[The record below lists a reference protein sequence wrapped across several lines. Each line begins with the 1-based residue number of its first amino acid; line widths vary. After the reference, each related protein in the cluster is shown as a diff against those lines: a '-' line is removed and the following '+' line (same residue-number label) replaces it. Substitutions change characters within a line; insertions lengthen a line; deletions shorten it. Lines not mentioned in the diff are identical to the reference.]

1 MIRDVSFGLSGEVRK
16 RRPLRVFLCHA
27 SSDKTVVRGLYER
40 LRTRSIRP
48 WLDEKRLLPGQD
60 WDLEIKKAV
69 HNSDVV
75 VVCLS
80 RRSITKEG
88 YVQKEIRFALDVWQ
102 LKSRREPFL
111 SYLCGLKSVKSLR
124 ACANGIV

>member
-1 MIRDVSFGLSGEVRK
+1 MLRDTSISPNRKPSK

-27 SSDKTVVRGLYER
+27 SSDKPAVRVLYER
-40 LRTRSIRP
+40 LRTRNIRP
-48 WLDEKRLLPGQD
+48 WLDEKMLLPGQD

-80 RRSITKEG
+80 RSSITKEG
-88 YVQKEIRFALDVWQ
+88 YVQKEIRFALDVAAEKPEGTIFVIPVR
-102 LKSRREPFL
+102 LE
-111 SYLCGLKSVKSLR
+111 
-124 ACANGIV
+124 